1 MYEKNC
7 HVMLVQPNEET
18 PLGNAYLRPPYVK
31 HSGQKEGSV
40 ARITNYY
47 PRMLLKLLISTG

>member
-1 MYEKNC
+1 
-7 HVMLVQPNEET
+7 MLVQPNEET